1 MDGNNHEV
9 QWWRATSQVNEE
21 VSRHMYFAG
30 ILRRIGR
37 KRHVTLLFS
46 TINI

>member
-30 ILRRIGR
+30 ILIRIG
-37 KRHVTLLFS
+37 HVTLLFS